1 MKAQNQHKCVRCGSL
16 YLLNDQEREAYA
28 APDQFDDAGKDH
40 CLACWLGVGSL
51 DVEKTDGS
59 STSRD
64 TPPEAA

>member
-1 MKAQNQHKCVRCGSL
+1 L
-16 YLLNDQEREAYA
+16 YFLNDQEREAYA